1 MDVKKPRDY
10 KKATMAAILVTIAAL
25 AVTVGAQA
33 MRQERVVP
41 TQGTPHENNSSYYT
55 PNPSASQESSGAYA
69 MASHVAVYTV
79 RTYEGRIGIFLNDSK
94 VPFEELDV
102 DVGLLPE
109 ADQVLLEEG
118 IRVTDREHLNRL
130 IEDYE
135 S

>member
-55 PNPSASQESSGAYA
+55 PNPSASQESSGASTQEEDGPYRIA
-69 MASHVAVYTV
+69 L
-79 RTYEGRIGIFLNDSK
+79 YEGKIGVFQEGETEPYL
-94 VPFEELDV
+94 LADV
-102 DVGLLPE
+102 SVYLLPE
-109 ADQVLLEEG
+109 EDIALLRRG
-118 IRVTDREHLNRL
+118 ISAENLTEVRRIL
-130 IEDYE
+130 EDYN
-135 S
+135 